1 MIKQFLC
8 YSIGDRK
15 TSSSYLGLVFF
26 GGYDVRS
33 PRKRVVS
40 PQVMLIR
47 ENAMKNQQKY
57 SVLSTKP
64 HQALNVNP
72 LKCNSDTV
80 DPKCV
85 VEESAVFSKWYA
97 YDANGQE
104 CILIRWSDECDSPG
118 NNVNIYA
125 SIKECQDECDRE
137 LKARR
142 FG

>member
-1 MIKQFLC
+1 MRVGGLILVPFPFPP
-8 YSIGDRK
+8 YS
-15 TSSSYLGLVFF
+15 F
-26 GGYDVRS
+26 
-33 PRKRVVS
+33 
-40 PQVMLIR
+40 
-47 ENAMKNQQKY
+47 
-57 SVLSTKP
+57 
-64 HQALNVNP
+64 NP

-80 DPKCV
+80 EPNCV
-85 VEESAVFSKWYA
+85 VEESAVYSKWYA